1 MKTKLLKYL
10 ACGLLAVF
18 IIIGIPLVIN
28 ELYKKNSG
36 YITVWSGEDVLSY
49 YGSIIGALITG
60 VTLFVTISFTKRQI
74 ERESY
79 VNYETSRCKKLEKI
93 FNNALDNI
101 NPMYA
106 LKRTMDNGFMNPQEA
121 IIILQKYQVD
131 CSLSIDSLNSCLDIK
146 EYPYIKDLLYSIAI
160 ISQTVVNISQ
170 KGIEQYIKLRDLKH
184 NENVKQIIQ
193 LSQQY
198 RITLSQEE
206 INEYYK
212 LLNRTKDI
220 KYEDIEDKISVFT
233 KEMCEEY
240 NKKYI
245 ELLKLKE
252 NTFQKINK
260 EILER
265 ANKILNDI

>member
-1 MKTKLLKYL
+1 MKIKLLKFL
-10 ACGLLAVF
+10 SCGLLAVF
-18 IIIGIPLVIN
+18 IIVGIPLIIN
-28 ELYKKNSG
+28 ELYKMNIG
-36 YITVWSGEDVLSY
+36 YITVWSGDDILSY

-60 VTLFVTISFTKRQI
+60 VTLVVTISFTKKQI

-106 LKRTMDNGFMNPQEA
+106 LKRTMDNGVINPQEA

-131 CSLSIDSLNSCLDIK
+131 CSLSIDFLNSCLDIK
-146 EYPYIKDLLYSIAI
+146 EYPYIKDLLYNISIL
-160 ISQTVVNISQ
+160 SQTVVNISQ

-184 NENVKQIIQ
+184 NENIQ
-193 LSQQY
+193 RIMHLSQQY

-220 KYEDIEDKISVFT
+220 KYEDIEYKISMFT
-233 KEMCEEY
+233 KEMREEY

-252 NTFQKINK
+252 NTFEKINK
-260 EILER
+260 EILEK
-265 ANKILNDI
+265 ANRKL

>member
-1 MKTKLLKYL
+1 M
-10 ACGLLAVF
+10 
-18 IIIGIPLVIN
+18 
-28 ELYKKNSG
+28 
-36 YITVWSGEDVLSY
+36 
-49 YGSIIGALITG
+49 
-60 VTLFVTISFTKRQI
+60 
-74 ERESY
+74 
-79 VNYETSRCKKLEKI
+79 
-93 FNNALDNI
+93 
-101 NPMYA
+101 
-106 LKRTMDNGFMNPQEA
+106 
-121 IIILQKYQVD
+121 
-131 CSLSIDSLNSCLDIK
+131 
-146 EYPYIKDLLYSIAI
+146 LYSIAI
-160 ISQTVVNISQ
+160 LSQTIVNISQ

-184 NENVKQIIQ
+184 NENVQQIIQ

-252 NTFQKINK
+252 NTFEKINK